1 MGPPVSRLLIVEDDR
16 KTARSL
22 VAGLQAKGFSALGFS
37 AHAAQSRDD
46 ALRSLGA
53 TPYELMILDWMLPEP
68 SVLANH

>member
-22 VAGLQAKGFSALGFS
+22 VAGLPAKGFS
-37 AHAAQSRDD
+37 AHAAQNRDD